1 MSSFVSK
8 IFTGVI
14 AFTAGLTQEQTNG
27 VSKWGTFDAPKLAK
41 YIDRGNGV
49 PWAGKTCTNANPYTE
64 APDTG
69 VTVKYDFTIER
80 HPLSPDGYKKDVL
93 LVNGQFP
100 GPLIEANWGDM
111 IELTVHNQISG
122 PEEGTQI
129 HMHGFTQ
136 KGTPQM
142 DGVPSVSSCPIAP
155 NDTFVYSFRA
165 DLYGTGWYHSHYS
178 GQNVGGLVGP
188 VVVHGPSALDYDIDL
203 GPVLLSDWYH
213 EDYLTLIDGVVG
225 TDPSRWSPLADN
237 NMINGKMDYD
247 CSLVTDG
254 TPCVANA
261 GLAKFNFTKGA
272 THRLR
277 LINGGA
283 ASLQHFSIDGH
294 EMTVIANDF
303 VAIEPYQTNVVTLAA
318 GQRSDVLVTANMS
331 TNGAYWMRSTIAS
344 SDSCA
349 FSKQPTALAAIY
361 YDGANNTNTRPNT
374 TAWPL
379 PGTCDNDPLDQT
391 VPLYPIPADP
401 HPSTTLETDFSFTVN
416 ATGHPVWTV
425 NDRGFHGDYNAPVLA
440 LVASGNTTTSSTS
453 SFRPEWNVYNVGGS
467 GTATST
473 TSAARVVMHNNSSMS
488 HPMHLH
494 GHNAQILASG
504 PGTWDG
510 HTVDNPQNPPRRD
523 VYQLPPDGHLVI
535 QFALDNPGVW
545 PLHCHIS
552 WHLSAGMFA
561 SLVERAGE
569 IAGVVGRSG
578 GAGGLEGVRGVCAG
592 WDAWSRGNVVG
603 QVDSGV

>member
-1 MSSFVSK
+1 MSSIVSK
-8 IFTGVI
+8 IFVGVV

-27 VSKWGTFDAPKLAK
+27 VSKWGTLEAPKLSK
-41 YIDRGNGV
+41 FIDRSKSRHLSASRDT
-49 PWAGKTCTNANPYTE
+49 PAYTRFR

-80 HPLSPDGYKKDVL
+80 HPLSPDGYKKNVL
-93 LVNGQFP
+93 LINGQYP

-111 IELTVHNQISG
+111 IEVTLHNQISG
-122 PEEGTQI
+122 PEEGTQL

-136 KGTPQM
+136 KGTPHM

-178 GQNVGGLVGP
+178 GQSAGGLVGP

-203 GPVLLSDWYH
+203 GPVLLSEWYH
-213 EDYLTLIDGVVG
+213 KDYLELIDGVVG
-225 TDPSRWSPLADN
+225 TDPSLWHPLADN

-247 CSLVTDG
+247 CSLSTDG

-277 LINGGA
+277 LINAGA
-283 ASLQHFSIDGH
+283 ASVQHFTIDGH

-303 VAIEPYQTNVVTLAA
+303 VPIEPYQTNVVTLGA
-318 GQRSDVLVTANMS
+318 GQRSDVLVTALNS
-331 TNGAYWMRSTIAS
+331 SNGAYWMRSVIAS
-344 SDSCA
+344 SDSCNW
-349 FSKQPTALAAIY
+349 SKQPTALAAIY
-361 YDGANNTNTRPNT
+361 YDGVNTNTRPNS
-374 TAWPL
+374 TAWPVAT
-379 PGTCDNDPLDQT
+379 TCDNDPLAQT
-391 VPLYPIPADP
+391 TPLYPIPADP
-401 HPSTTLETDFSFTVN
+401 RPATTLELDFSSEVN

-425 NDRGFHGDYNAPVLA
+425 NDSGFHGDYNQPVLSLA
-440 LVASGNTTTSSTS
+440 AAGRLSDPRAVA
-453 SFRPEWNVYNVGGS
+453 PQWNVYNAGS
-467 GTATST
+467 NGTTG
-473 TSAARVVMHNNSSMS
+473 AARVVMHNNSTMA

-494 GHNAQILASG
+494 GHNAQILSLG
-504 PGTWDG
+504 PGPWDG
-510 HTVDNPQNPPRRD
+510 RTVARPANPARRD
-523 VYQLPPDGHLVI
+523 VYQLPPNGHLVI
-535 QFALDNPGVW
+535 QYALDNPGVW
-545 PLHCHIS
+545 PLHCHVT

-561 SLVERAGE
+561 SVVERAGE
-569 IAGVVGRSG
+569 IGRAVGEQGR
-578 GAGGLEGVRGVCAG
+578 AEMQRVCEA
-592 WDAWSRGNVVG
+592 WDAWSEGNVVD